1 MTPLRGYK
9 SLVLFRPPLLC
20 YHHRPP
26 RTTLPLFLGAG
37 EWASRLEAL
46 LYPFLGKS
54 CPHTSQPGNLSRAL
68 ALTDGL
74 GWLWY

>member
-9 SLVLFRPPLLC
+9 SLLLC
-20 YHHRPP
+20 SHHRPP
-26 RTTLPLFLGAG
+26 RTTLPLFPGAG
-37 EWASRLEAL
+37 EWTSRLEAL

-54 CPHTSQPGNLSRAL
+54 CPHTSQPRDLSRAL
-68 ALTDGL
+68 LLTDGL